1 MNIHDMLTFSFK
13 HRNMIR
19 CIYSHSN
26 LHTEMNKG
34 TYSEPGHKLTSTFIN
49 SHVHGYD
56 QHSHIHI
63 HSCNDSKADVHIKNL
78 TQMNMVIH
86 SLTGEHATSMN
97 MLTNSLICMNTEKHI
112 NTLICEQAQFTLTQ
126 RDAHIPPQVTHSL
139 K

>member
-63 HSCNDSKADVHIKNL
+63 HSCNDSKANVHIKNL
-78 TQMNMVIH
+78 TN
-86 SLTGEHATSMN
+86 EHGYT
-97 MLTNSLICMNTEKHI
+97 
-112 NTLICEQAQFTLTQ
+112 FTH
-126 RDAHIPPQVTHSL
+126 R
-139 K
+139 